1 MNSSHHRLVKPSVNT
16 RCSPDYVASLA
27 LCAGIKRVVPGNRGR
42 GAALVVPLGIVP
54 VTGPLEGHAIP
65 LGSLN
70 PSQKV

>member
-16 RCSPDYVASLA
+16 RCSPDYASLA
-27 LCAGIKRVVPGNRGR
+27 LCAGIKRVVPGSCGR
-42 GAALVVPLGIVP
+42 GADLVVPLGIVP

>member
-1 MNSSHHRLVKPSVNT
+1 MNSSHHRLEKPSVNA
-16 RCSPDYVASLA
+16 RCSSDYASLA
-27 LCAGIKRVVPGNRGR
+27 LFAGIKRVVPGNRGR
-42 GAALVVPLGIVP
+42 GAALVVPLGMVP

>member
-16 RCSPDYVASLA
+16 RCSPDVSLA

-42 GAALVVPLGIVP
+42 GAALVVPLEIVP